1 MLQKIVQILKENN
14 DVSAYKIVE
23 NIVESDELF
32 FVKRALDMNRG
43 KKVHY
48 FTVTVYRDFEEDGK
62 KFRGDSQ
69 IKLHPTMNEEEINKA
84 IAEAVFAAQF
94 VKNQYY
100 PLAPEVKSTLENRQ
114 FYKNK
119 CNEII
124 SEAIF
129 RYDKDEKPIINAC
142 EVFWNKK
149 YVRIINSEGVDVE
162 YKKNSGDCEVI
173 TTWKSDREEVEL
185 FRNLRFA
192 EIDSEAIAS
201 DIKNRIDMTKE
212 RAESVPT
219 PKVKDIPVV
228 ISGDPVK
235 EFFRYYGIRSKASSV
250 WDKISTWKIGDNVQG
265 EKVKGDKITLSLQP
279 IMNNSTQSQPFD
291 KDGLKLQ
298 PVTLIEEGILKRYCG
313 DVRYSHYL
321 GIEPTGDIKNMKVN
335 GGSKSYDEFIQNPY
349 LEAVEFSSFQVDM
362 LTGDFG
368 GEIRLGWYF
377 DGEKKIAIS
386 GGSIT
391 GSINELEEMYLSKEI
406 QKDDNFEIPKSVRI
420 KNVSI
425 TPAQ

>member
-23 NIVESDELF
+23 NVTESDELF

-48 FTVTVYRDFEEDGK
+48 YTVTVYRDFEEDGK

-69 IKLHPTMNEEEINKA
+69 IKLHPTMNEDEIKKA
-84 IAEAVFAAQF
+84 INEAAFAAQF

-100 PLAPEVKSTLENRQ
+100 PLASTVKADLESRE
-114 FYKNK
+114 FEKDK
-119 CNEII
+119 SNEII

-129 RYDKDEKPIINAC
+129 RYDKEEKPIINAC
-142 EVFWNKK
+142 EVFWNKE

-173 TTWKSDREEVEL
+173 TTWKNHREEVEL

-192 EIDSEAIAS
+192 EIDSEAIS
-201 DIKNRIDMTKE
+201 NDIKNRIDMTKE

-219 PKVKDIPVV
+219 PKVKDIPVI

-235 EFFRYYGIRSKASSV
+235 EFFRYYSIRSKASSV

-279 IMNNSTQSQPFD
+279 IMNNSTHSQPFD
-291 KDGLKLQ
+291 KDGFKLE
-298 PVTLIEEGILKRYCG
+298 PVTLIEEGTLKRYCG

-321 GIEPTGDIKNMKVN
+321 GIEPTGDIKNIKVN
-335 GGSKSYDEFIQNPY
+335 GGSKSYDEFTQNPY

-386 GGSIT
+386 GGAIT

-406 QKDDNFEIPKSVRI
+406 QKDDNFEIPKAVRI